1 MKPKDAA
8 PLMRQRAPSANRG
21 RRRSR
26 GKATIKKQGNLPP
39 TTMHSPEELSRRV
52 KRFASRKGS
61 LGIPLCSQNYQ
72 EKRRPHTH
80 LPRRFLRDNFKGA
93 SERSE
98 GNVGCITAHFLI
110 VKRFANAKTKYQPQ
124 NGPLPIIRAASFPK
138 LLLLSQ
144 HKKNIIM
151 RKSRHHT
158 HMSQTS
164 LEVTDIH
171 TQKDSYSLTQV
182 SSVRILLVDVPEEQI
197 QQWLKS
203 HVGNCMQY
211 TLQRRPEKEFRKQ
224 NMFLAK
230 ATFAAKQKRSEA

>member
-1 MKPKDAA
+1 MKPKHAA

-52 KRFASRKGS
+52 KQFASRKGS

-144 HKKNIIM
+144 RDKNIIM
-151 RKSRHHT
+151 RKSRHQRLLSHFP
-158 HMSQTS
+158 
-164 LEVTDIH
+164 LEAAV
-171 TQKDSYSLTQV
+171 SYFRRQRQLPSFTRCFLET
-182 SSVRILLVDVPEEQI
+182 VRPCR
-197 QQWLKS
+197 KS
-203 HVGNCMQY
+203 REGCVMKFQS
-211 TLQRRPEKEFRKQ
+211 PKKEKVEI
-224 NMFLAK
+224 
-230 ATFAAKQKRSEA
+230 